1 MHFTMY
7 RQRKERLIGT
17 FMQIRYIGMKKVGNV
32 FESLPYKSFLCT
44 ITQIFIK
51 DNTVK
56 IRSKV

>member
-1 MHFTMY
+1 
-7 RQRKERLIGT
+7 
-17 FMQIRYIGMKKVGNV
+17 MQIRYIGMKKVGNV